1 MKGVPFSVTRVGLVA
16 ANTLR
21 EAVRQKL
28 LHFFVFL
35 ALALVLGAR
44 WFRDFNFGAPE
55 LKFLA
60 DCGFGAMTFFGSA
73 LTITATSQLLFSE
86 IENRTALTLLA
97 KPVWRAEFILG
108 KLAGMAVLTALFCA
122 LLTGLLMLV
131 LWWRESELMGLYP
144 DNFAAGRVVSY
155 AMVAAGGLMQWL
167 KLLVLAAFT
176 LLVASFAQTQTFA
189 VITGFFVLVICH
201 LQYLAQES
209 YRRADS
215 VVGQLAAGLLA
226 AAFPNFQVFGLAL
239 DSLAAADLPGAGPLL
254 RVILYAFGYAA
265 AAGGLAILAF
275 RQREI

>member
-1 MKGVPFSVTRVGLVA
+1 MKTVPFSVMRVGLVA

-73 LTITATSQLLFSE
+73 LTITATAQLLFSE

-108 KLAGMAVLTALFCA
+108 KLVGMAVLTALFCA
-122 LLTGLLMLV
+122 LLTGLLVLV
-131 LWWRESELMGLYP
+131 LWWRESELMRLYP
-144 DNFAAGRVVSY
+144 ENFAGGRVVSY

-189 VITGFFVLVICH
+189 VVTGFFVLVICH

-209 YRRADS
+209 YRRTDS

-226 AAFPNFQVFGLAL
+226 AVFPNFQVFGLAL

-254 RVILYAFGYAA
+254 RVILYALGYAA
-265 AAGGLAILAF
+265 AAGGLAVLAF